1 MLGANPLGCQPLG
14 GLVRGLIQRLYEFL
28 VPMSASGDSIRVRSC
43 VTASVLVDSQAGTGV
58 RVKSIIKGN

>member
-28 VPMSASGDSIRVRSC
+28 VPMSASGDSIMVHSC
-43 VTASVLVDSQAGTGV
+43 VTDGLSVESHAGTGV
-58 RVKSIIKGN
+58 RVKSIVKGS